1 MGLIR
6 FLLACF
12 VVIFH
17 ASPYWRFLPM
27 SGDLSVQCF
36 YIISGFYMALILNEK
51 YTGKKANWTFYTN
64 RILKIYPIYFV
75 LLIALAAWAGYVH
88 HKGYPGT
95 FDFYSRYWPL
105 PIGTLLYLLFVNLFL
120 IGLDTVFYF
129 GINSNGTLYFTKNI
143 NLHQPYVVQFAFN
156 PYAWT
161 IGVELLFYL
170 IAPLIVRK
178 KIWLPLLLIAFSL
191 SSRIYLA
198 SIGLN
203 FSPWNY
209 MFFPNQL
216 MFFMGGVVSYHLYK
230 SLTTSPPSKWIS
242 VAVFALFVI
251 LISFYSQIPGDT
263 YYKQTILFCFEV
275 VAIPYAFILTK
286 NIKADRYIG
295 NLSFP
300 IYLSQSLVLRI
311 AVAKS
316 FPKIISYGFT
326 TLAITIALS
335 ILLHHFVALPIER
348 YRQRRLV
355 KI

>member
-27 SGDLSVQCF
+27 PGDLSVQCF

-51 YTGKKANWTFYTN
+51 YTGRKSTWTFYSN
-64 RILKIYPIYFV
+64 RVLKIYPIYFV
-75 LLIALAAWAGYVH
+75 LLLVLVAWAALVRY
-88 HKGYPGT
+88 KSYPGT
-95 FDFYSRYWPL
+95 FDFYSEYWPL
-105 PIGTLLYLLFVNLFL
+105 PLTTLLYLLFVNLFL
-120 IGLDTVFYF
+120 MGIDTVFYL
-129 GINSNGTLYFTKNI
+129 GINPNGTLYFTKNI
-143 NLHQPYVVQFAFN
+143 NLNQPYVVQFAFN

-178 KIWLPLLLIAFSL
+178 KIWVPLLLIALSL
-191 SSRIYLA
+191 FTRIYLA

-216 MFFMGGVVSYHLYK
+216 MFFMGGVISYHLYRAFK
-230 SLTTSPPSKWIS
+230 QNPPSKWRS
-242 VAVFALFVI
+242 VMVFLLFI
-251 LISFYSQIPGDT
+251 MIITFYSQIPGNA
-263 YYKQTILFCFEV
+263 YYKQALLFCFEV
-275 VAIPYAFILTK
+275 AAIPYAFILTK
-286 NIKADRYIG
+286 GVKADRYIG

-300 IYLSQSLVLRI
+300 IYLSQALVLKI
-311 AVAKS
+311 VVAKS
-316 FPKIISYGFT
+316 FPKIISHGFT
-326 TLAITIALS
+326 TLAITIGLS
-335 ILLHHFVALPIER
+335 ILLHHFIAQPIER
-348 YRQRRLV
+348 YRQRR
-355 KI
+355 IAS